1 MLRHHGQN
9 QLSHPQRSEKHKNN
23 PKLTPEKRIG
33 SKNNNINGVQVW
45 DEILHL

>member
-1 MLRHHGQN
+1 MHHGKS
-9 QLSHPQRSEKHKNN
+9 QLPHPQQSEKHNN
-23 PKLTPEKRIG
+23 TPKLTPEKRIG